1 MEKSVENFFW
11 NTDYNQFIASEYNWK
26 ERIIMD
32 DAEEILES
40 IQHDVMNKYK
50 TKIFFFINK
59 TK

>member
-11 NTDYNQFIASEYNWK
+11 NTDVNQFIASEYNWK

-50 TKIFFFINK
+50 TKIFFL
-59 TK
+59 

>member
-1 MEKSVENFFW
+1 
-11 NTDYNQFIASEYNWK
+11 
-26 ERIIMD
+26 MD